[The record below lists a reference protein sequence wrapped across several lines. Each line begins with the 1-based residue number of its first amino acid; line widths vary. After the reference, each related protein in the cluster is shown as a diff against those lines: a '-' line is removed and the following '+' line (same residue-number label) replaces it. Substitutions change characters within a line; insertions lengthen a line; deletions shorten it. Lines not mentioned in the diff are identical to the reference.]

1 MVNLKFNPK
10 NTKNG
15 EYCIPSKLSK
25 KCELSATTNLNPF
38 RQLNLDDSMEYSNE
52 SGIMST
58 ENTKLIGLDNYYY
71 LLNNWFNNS
80 ISTITT
86 KFMLLIGP
94 TGCGKTTLIHNF
106 VKDKG
111 IEVFSTWNITN
122 DSIKSK
128 KDLLKDIIYFTE
140 FNNSFGSYSGINGNN
155 SKKLIFIDEYSNS
168 TSDLLS
174 ISDINYLYELRSN
187 YGKLDPKNNKTLIND
202 LVNLFGVEWNILKNV
217 KIPPIIIISSD
228 SRGTRLSD
236 LKKTT
241 ELSYISNIPGNIIKK
256 WLLSNNELFPVL
268 GNKYQIL
275 KNNQE
280 KLDIIINRSNS
291 DIRFILNT
299 IEFIGNN
306 TNTFELVHSLYKN
319 DDVNIFDF
327 INRIFDNVDLIDID
341 ELFKIYDTD
350 GYLLSNLVQEN
361 YLDFSD
367 CMDSI
372 ANSADAISYGDVVL
386 NDLYDSNKVFNTEIH
401 CIYSIYIPS
410 FFSKSN
416 VKKNKCPLRTSVLN
430 NRYNIYLNNK
440 KVIDKLNLGEYCIRD
455 IFLILFIKK
464 FINYELIKN
473 KTIKDSELDYLQN
486 LLSIF
491 ETDKIEKLELIYKSF
506 NEFKDLT
513 KKTKSFTIKFKEK
526 LSKLIIPS
534 IHNRDSD

>member
-15 EYCIPSKLSK
+15 EKFIPSKLSK
-25 KCELSATTNLNPF
+25 KCEFLVTTNLNPF
-38 RQLNLDDSMEYSNE
+38 RQLNLDESMEYSNE

-94 TGCGKTTLIHNF
+94 TGCGKTTLVNNF
-106 VKDKG
+106 VKEYG
-111 IEVFSTWNITN
+111 IELFLTN

-140 FNNSFGSYSGINGNN
+140 FNNSFDFYSGNGNNN

-174 ISDINYLYELRSN
+174 ISDINHLYELRSN
-187 YGKLDPKNNKTLIND
+187 YGKLDPKNNKTLVND
-202 LVNLFGVEWNILKNV
+202 LVSLFGVEWSILKTV

-268 GNKYQIL
+268 GNKDQIL
-275 KNNQE
+275 PV
-280 KLDIIINRSNS
+280 LDTIINRSNS

-299 IEFIGNN
+299 IEFLGKN
-306 TNTFELVHSLYKN
+306 TQNTPNTFEIVDSMYKN

-327 INRIFDNVDLIDID
+327 INRIFDNVDLLDID
-341 ELFKIYDTD
+341 EIFKIYDTD

-372 ANSADAISYGDVVL
+372 ANSADSISYGDVVL
-386 NDLYDSNKVFNTEIH
+386 NDLYDSNKVFNTEVH
-401 CIYSIYIPS
+401 CIYSMYIPS
-410 FFSKSN
+410 FFSKSD

-430 NRYNIYLNNK
+430 NRYNIFLNNK
-440 KVIDKLNLGEYCIRD
+440 KILDKLNVGEHCIRD
-455 IFLILFIKK
+455 IFLIFFIKK

-473 KTIKDSELDYLQN
+473 KSIKESELNYLQN
-486 LLSIF
+486 ILSIF

-506 NEFKDLT
+506 NEFKDST

-526 LSKLIIPS
+526 LSKLIIQ
-534 IHNRDSD
+534 

>member
-15 EYCIPSKLSK
+15 EYFIPSKLSK

-38 RQLNLDDSMEYSNE
+38 RRLNLDDSTEYSNE
-52 SGIMST
+52 SGIIISPN
-58 ENTKLIGLDNYYY
+58 ESSNKNNTKLIGLDNYYY
-71 LLNNWFNNS
+71 LLNNWFKNS
-80 ISTITT
+80 T
-86 KFMLLIGP
+86 KFMLMIGP

-106 VKDKG
+106 VREHG
-111 IEVFSTWNITN
+111 IDLLITN

-140 FNNSFGSYSGINGNN
+140 FNNSFDCYSGNGNN

-174 ISDINYLYELRSN
+174 ISDINHLYELRSN
-187 YGKLDPKNNKTLIND
+187 YGKLDPKNNKTLVNE
-202 LVNLFGVEWNILKNV
+202 LVNLFGVEWSILKHV

-236 LKKTT
+236 LKKFT
-241 ELSYISNIPGNIIKK
+241 EVSYISNIPGNIIKK
-256 WLLSNNELFPVL
+256 WLISNNQILFNEELFPVFPV
-268 GNKYQIL
+268 
-275 KNNQE
+275 
-280 KLDIIINRSNS
+280 LDTIINRSNG
-291 DIRFILNT
+291 DIRFILKT
-299 IEFIGNN
+299 IEFLGKN
-306 TNTFELVHSLYKN
+306 TPNTLELVDSLYKD
-319 DDVNIFDF
+319 DDVNIFEF

-341 ELFKIYDTD
+341 EIFKIYDTD

-367 CMDSI
+367 CMDSV
-372 ANSADAISYGDVVL
+372 ANSAESISYGDVVL

-401 CIYSIYIPS
+401 CVYSMYIPS
-410 FFSKSN
+410 VFSKSD
-416 VKKNKCPLRTSVLN
+416 VKKNKCPLRSSVLN
-430 NRYNIYLNNK
+430 NRYNIFLNNK
-440 KVIDKLNLGEYCIRD
+440 KVIDKLNLGEHRLID
-455 IFLILFIKK
+455 IYLILFIKK

-473 KTIKDSELDYLQN
+473 KSIKESELNYLQN
-486 LLSIF
+486 ILSIF

-526 LSKLIIPS
+526 LSKLIIT
-534 IHNRDSD
+534 N

>member
-15 EYCIPSKLSK
+15 EYLIPSKLSK
-25 KCELSATTNLNPF
+25 KCEFRVTTNLNPF
-38 RQLNLDDSMEYSNE
+38 RQLNLDESMEYSND
-52 SGIMST
+52 SGTGST
-58 ENTKLIGLDNYYY
+58 KNTQNTKLIGLDNYYY

-80 ISTITT
+80 ISNITT

-94 TGCGKTTLIHNF
+94 TGCGKTTLVNNF
-106 VKDKG
+106 VKEYG
-111 IEVFSTWNITN
+111 IELFLTN

-140 FNNSFGSYSGINGNN
+140 FNNSFDFYSGNGNNN

-174 ISDINYLYELRSN
+174 ISDINHLYELRSN
-187 YGKLDPKNNKTLIND
+187 YGKLDPKNNKTLVND
-202 LVNLFGVEWNILKNV
+202 LVNLFGVEWSILKTV

-256 WLLSNNELFPVL
+256 WLISNN
-268 GNKYQIL
+268 QIL
-275 KNNQE
+275 KNNQDQLFPL
-280 KLDIIINRSNS
+280 LDSIINRSNS

-299 IEFIGNN
+299 IEFLGNTPN
-306 TNTFELVHSLYKN
+306 TPNTPNTLELVDSLYKN
-319 DDVNIFDF
+319 DDVNIFEF
-327 INRIFDNVDLIDID
+327 INRIFDNVELIDID
-341 ELFKIYDTD
+341 EIFKIYDTD

-372 ANSADAISYGDVVL
+372 ANSADSISYGDVVL
-386 NDLYDSNKVFNTEIH
+386 NDLYDSNKVFNTEVH
-401 CIYSIYIPS
+401 CIYSMYIPS
-410 FFSKSN
+410 FFSRSN

-430 NRYNIYLNNK
+430 NRYNIFLNNK
-440 KVIDKLNLGEYCIRD
+440 KILDKLNVGEYCIRD
-455 IFLILFIKK
+455 IFLIFFIKK

-473 KTIKDSELDYLQN
+473 KSIKESELNYLQN
-486 LLSIF
+486 ILSIF

-506 NEFKDLT
+506 NEFKDST

-526 LSKLIIPS
+526 LSKLI
-534 IHNRDSD
+534 N